1 MIIHS
6 DFDQIIDRD
15 YCGRILKGDY
25 SEGLKRRVSEYIACY
40 RAFEKAGNP
49 AIPYISAWE
58 EAGKEIWYEFV
69 STRFTKLLQCDSSKV
84 AEFFQKSVL
93 DRRIYKYPDA
103 DKDIEKEVMS
113 RNELDSARKMLRE
126 DVKKAGT
133 IDAVYKISLE
143 ENRIMWLKDL
153 ATVEAYEQDGI
164 YLSRGCLTVVTKE
177 MRAEEERVNRE
188 RIQAL
193 LETAGAVCHELNQ
206 PIQSILSYCETMLME
221 TAEDDSMNKRFKKI
235 MDQTRRMGDI
245 TKKLARITKYETK
258 DYVQGVRIVDID
270 KSSQEEC

>member
-15 YCGRILKGDY
+15 YCGRILRGDY
-25 SEGLKRRVSEYIACY
+25 SERLKRRVSEYIACY

-84 AEFFQKSVL
+84 AEFFQRSVL

-103 DKDIEKEVMS
+103 DKDIEKEVIS

-143 ENRIMWLKDL
+143 ENRIIWLKDL

-188 RIQAL
+188 RVQAL

-221 TAEDDSMNKRFKKI
+221 TAKDDPMNERFKKI

>member
-1 MIIHS
+1 MIIHR
-6 DFDQIIDRD
+6 DFDQVVDKD
-15 YCGRILKGDY
+15 YCGRILKGNY
-25 SEGLKRRVSEYIACY
+25 SVDIKRRVSEYISCY

-69 STRFTKLLQCDSSKV
+69 SRRFTRLLQCDSSKV
-84 AEFFQKSVL
+84 AEFFQNSVL

-113 RNELDSARKMLRE
+113 RSELDSARKMLRE

-133 IDAVYKISLE
+133 IDAVYKVSLK
-143 ENRIMWLKDL
+143 ENKIMWLKDL
-153 ATVEAYEQDGI
+153 ATVEAYEKEGI

-188 RIQAL
+188 RLQAL

-206 PIQSILSYCETMLME
+206 PIQSILSYCETTLME
-221 TAEDDSMNKRFKKI
+221 TEKDDPTRERFEKI

-245 TKKLARITKYETK
+245 TRKLMRITKYETK
-258 DYVQGVRIVDID
+258 DYVHGVRIVDID
-270 KSSQEEC
+270 KSSQQER

>member
-1 MIIHS
+1 MTIHH

-15 YCGRILKGDY
+15 YCGRILKGNY
-25 SEGLKRRVSEYIACY
+25 SMDLKRRVSDYITCY
-40 RAFEKAGNP
+40 LAFEKTGNP

-58 EAGKEIWYEFV
+58 EPGKEIWYEFV
-69 STRFTKLLQCDSSKV
+69 SRRFTQLFQCEPSKV
-84 AEFFQKSVL
+84 AEFFQNSII

-103 DKDIEKEVMS
+103 DEEIKKEVLS
-113 RNELDSARKMLRE
+113 RRELDSARKILRE

-153 ATVEAYEQDGI
+153 ATVEAYEQEGI

-177 MRAEEERVNRE
+177 MRAEEERVKRE
-188 RIQAL
+188 SLQVL

-206 PIQSILSYCETMLME
+206 PIQSVSSYCEIMLME
-221 TAEDDSMNKRFKKI
+221 AEKNDPLCERLKKI
-235 MDQTRRMGDI
+235 MEQTRRMGDI
-245 TKKLARITKYETK
+245 TKKLMRITKYETK
-258 DYVQGVRIVDID
+258 DYVQGVKIVDIE
-270 KSSQEEC
+270 KSSQKEN